1 MRRTTQR
8 RASSDGR
15 VTRAT
20 RATRATRRAI
30 IAATLAA
37 VGALV
42 LGGAGCESTGEPRD
56 DGLPRGTPR
65 GGSQPALAA
74 QPGLVVRSWTIDDT
88 RGTPLVVLPRAN
100 SGVAGEPVAGP
111 TAAPTVAPTAGPM
124 QVIGPDAASGG
135 SPRPAPAS
143 TRRRDASRGPID
155 DAGARVLRPEW
166 RAALAAMA
174 VAPPVDDATLA
185 LWRANGVEILG
196 IPVERLAVLE
206 DILAEV
212 GVRREQALGEAVRWI
227 EVSRGPS
234 WRGMRTLALDNGPV
248 RLGPG
253 AMRLVARTWLVPAP
267 HAAPVALELADPR
280 GPLATGPVKPAGDA
294 APDGAR
300 AHASAESGPDV
311 GAESPGA
318 QAGAQANAQAS
329 AVRVE
334 LLPQHLEASRGG
346 GVGLT
351 EILADEP
358 RDADIRASGVTLDR
372 LALDATLMGDIALV
386 LVASDAGI
394 TTVGGGASGPGDGG
408 GGWIAQVPGRWGEG
422 AGPLDTGGGSAGPPV
437 AAALRLG
444 TGLFTSTLSEDGVGG
459 GGGGGAE
466 GRGATRVMDD
476 PSLASAWRVLVLV
489 PRTAGRYELLG
500 P

>member
-1 MRRTTQR
+1 MWRTIQR
-8 RASSDGR
+8 RAGSDGR
-15 VTRAT
+15 AARAAMIGVLIT
-20 RATRATRRAI
+20 
-30 IAATLAA
+30 AAGT
-37 VGALV
+37 LV
-42 LGGAGCESTGEPRD
+42 LGGAGCESAGEPRD
-56 DGLPRGTPR
+56 DGMHPGTPR
-65 GGSQPALAA
+65 GSAQPGLAT

-100 SGVAGEPVAGP
+100 GGGSSEPIGGEGAGP
-111 TAAPTVAPTAGPM
+111 TAGPI
-124 QVIGPDAASGG
+124 QVVRPEAASGG
-135 SPRPAPAS
+135 SPRSAPVS

-155 DAGARVLRPEW
+155 DAGTRVLRPEW
-166 RAALAAMA
+166 RAALAALA
-174 VAPPVDDATLA
+174 VAPPVDDATIA

-206 DILAEV
+206 GILAEV

-234 WRGMRTLALDNGPV
+234 WRGMRTLSLDNGPV

-267 HAAPVALELADPR
+267 DAAPLALEIADPR
-280 GPLATGPVKPAGDA
+280 GTLATGPITPADAA
-294 APDGAR
+294 APDRER
-300 AHASAESGPDV
+300 AGV
-311 GAESPGA
+311 GAESGA
-318 QAGAQANAQAS
+318 ELGGAKGS

-334 LLPQHLEASRGG
+334 LLPQHLEASHAGGVSGG
-346 GVGLT
+346 GGGLA

-372 LALDATLMGDIALV
+372 LTLEATLVGDIALV

-394 TTVGGGASGPGDGG
+394 TTVAGGASGAGDGGGGGG

-422 AGPLDTGGGSAGPPV
+422 TNGLDGGGGGGASGGGGGAVGSRGVAGPPV
-437 AAALRLG
+437 ATALRLG
-444 TGLFTSTLSEDGVGG
+444 TGLLTSMVSEGG
-459 GGGGGAE
+459 GGGGGS
-466 GRGATRVMDD
+466 TRVMDD